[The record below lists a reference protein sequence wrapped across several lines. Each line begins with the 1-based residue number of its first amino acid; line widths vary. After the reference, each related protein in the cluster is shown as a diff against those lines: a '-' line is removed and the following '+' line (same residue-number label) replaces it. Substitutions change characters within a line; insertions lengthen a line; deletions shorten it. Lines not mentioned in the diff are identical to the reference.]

1 MRSQVRI
8 LPGAPFPCKAGHLA
22 TLLAKLAIAARS
34 KACRIAPDIDLLVSH
49 RHLADEETDIL
60 VSGFDP
66 LQTLSSGCDRHGMI
80 AATPRSWRRPLIV
93 SVDVCSAIRSCLR
106 LDRSWRGGGSGSR
119 NLEALFRRSSA
130 LTRAVVIS
138 GPLPRFIKTVGGVV
152 TLTNNHQFVISNSA
166 LVPISAG
173 SGPPPSHFVPPRNV
187 MRIASNKFAEGSGR
201 IFVKSFDDGGDHT
214 ALWSGPK
221 GSAIGTI
228 RCADAET
235 CRLEHLILASPY
247 RIRNFR
253 FVPPPHPEM
262 SVGSLWFWTT
272 LRPGEEALVGYTFLL
287 RTR

>member
-1 MRSQVRI
+1 
-8 LPGAPFPCKAGHLA
+8 
-22 TLLAKLAIAARS
+22 
-34 KACRIAPDIDLLVSH
+34 
-49 RHLADEETDIL
+49 
-60 VSGFDP
+60 
-66 LQTLSSGCDRHGMI
+66 MI
-80 AATPRSWRRPLIV
+80 AATLAFLAQAAIV
-93 SVDVCSAIRSCLR
+93 SVDVCSRHPELFKVRPITAEEGKRFAKP
-106 LDRSWRGGGSGSR
+106 GGAVPTIIGFDEGS
-119 NLEALFRRSSA
+119 
-130 LTRAVVIS
+130 VIS
-138 GPLPRFIKTVGGVV
+138 GPCTRFIKTVGGVV

-228 RCADAET
+228 RCADAEA

-247 RIRNFR
+247 RIRNFG